1 MAVFTDTE
9 DLYRVMDELWKRI
22 IDHDGISQKL
32 LKSRLIVRFIYR
44 EPYGWVTIDGSD
56 GANLLV
62 TLDQCA
68 TKPVVEMRMKSDF
81 AHSFWLGRE
90 NVSLALMQ
98 GKIVSSGPVSK
109 ALALLP
115 AVRPAF
121 SIYNQVIEDLN
132 KVA

>member
-1 MAVFTDTE
+1 MAAFTDTE

-22 IDHDGISQKL
+22 INDEQISCNL
-32 LKSRLIVRFIYR
+32 LKSRLVIRFVYR
-44 EPYGWVTIDGSD
+44 EPAGWVTIDGSD
-56 GANLLV
+56 GAHIRV
-62 TLDQCA
+62 TMDQCE

-98 GKIVSSGPVSK
+98 GKIVSIGPVCK

-121 SIYNQVIEDLN
+121 SIYSKVIKDLN
-132 KVA
+132 RAA